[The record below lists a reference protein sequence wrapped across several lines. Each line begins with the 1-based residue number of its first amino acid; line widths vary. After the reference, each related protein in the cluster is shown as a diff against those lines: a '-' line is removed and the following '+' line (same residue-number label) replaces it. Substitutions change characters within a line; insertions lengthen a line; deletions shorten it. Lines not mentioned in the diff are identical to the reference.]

1 MSGAWSTSNS
11 VYGSFSPLAITGD
24 TLETRIHTSLA
35 AERAAERAADLK
47 VGEGIRLCRVKSDRE
62 ESVAQVREDGICI
75 GSITYLEDTGM
86 ATIVRDYNWSQVLL
100 KLPMRPL
107 EAALGRF
114 FAPRAWRVSGV
125 RLVNIK
131 SEAPFSGG
139 TGEATVEVDG
149 VSVGTFFFHED
160 KDEAGLLRPFP
171 PEVLS
176 VNQRELRAAIMAHF
190 GRKWY

>member
-1 MSGAWSTSNS
+1 MAPGPRAILRT
-11 VYGSFSPLAITGD
+11 VPLAITGD

-35 AERAAERAADLK
+35 AERAAERVADLK
-47 VGEGIRLCRVKSDRE
+47 VGEGIRLNRVKSDRDE
-62 ESVAQVREDGICI
+62 GVAQVRDDGICI
-75 GSITYLEDTGM
+75 GTIVFIEDAGI
-86 ATIVRDYNWSQVLL
+86 ATIVCDYNWSQVLL
-100 KLPMRPL
+100 KLPKRPL
-107 EAALGRF
+107 EEAISRF

-149 VSVGTFFFHED
+149 ASVGKFFFHED

-176 VNQRELRAAIMAHF
+176 INQRELRAAIKAHF
-190 GRKWY
+190 GRKW